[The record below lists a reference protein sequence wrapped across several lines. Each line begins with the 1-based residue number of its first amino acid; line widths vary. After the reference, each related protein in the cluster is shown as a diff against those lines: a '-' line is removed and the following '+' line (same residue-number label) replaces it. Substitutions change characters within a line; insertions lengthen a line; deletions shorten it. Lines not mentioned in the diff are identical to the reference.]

1 MDARLNR
8 RKPVR
13 SGKSG
18 RALTVRAGTR
28 PVAAKSAI
36 PHCQEKPLNVVTLC
50 HPYPKPTQVDEENIH
65 RRSRE
70 HSFRNSAN

>member
-1 MDARLNR
+1 MLPDR

-13 SGKSG
+13 PGKSG

-28 PVAAKSAI
+28 PYGHKVREFTLPRKASKENL
-36 PHCQEKPLNVVTLC
+36 EKPY
-50 HPYPKPTQVDEENIH
+50 HKPTQVDEENIQ